1 MKKKIYIYFWDD
13 EIIIFQVK
21 EKTLLAFIYKK
32 KSHKSDNPINNLK
45 LTAPSFLKKYIINAF

>member
-1 MKKKIYIYFWDD
+1 MMKLLFY
-13 EIIIFQVK
+13 QVK